1 MSAVFWIGDSGIK
14 WISVIEEEERNVYQ
28 GNKSVADFIVTRKL
42 KLLKL
47 WKTNTGKI
55 DKLSDAIKIARLF
68 HQYLK
73 SEKLL

>member
-14 WISVIEEEERNVYQ
+14 WISVIEEEERN
-28 GNKSVADFIVTRKL
+28 NKSVADFIVTRKL
-42 KLLKL
+42 RLLKL